1 MIRKKESIETIVGL
15 LRFEI
20 RRGIISVKREGEE
33 NTSEHQL
40 TMVSLDQLVSKNHQ
54 YRKFKE
60 LFNFGAVDRDFVS
73 RI

>member
-1 MIRKKESIETIVGL
+1 MGV
-15 LRFEI
+15 LRFET

-33 NTSEHQL
+33 NMSEHQL

-60 LFNFGAVDRDFVS
+60 LFNFGAVESEILSVESNTNYKTRV
-73 RI
+73 

>member
-1 MIRKKESIETIVGL
+1 M

-33 NTSEHQL
+33 NMSEHQL

-54 YRKFKE
+54 YRKIQ
-60 LFNFGAVDRDFVS
+60 
-73 RI
+73 RII